1 MIKKMM
7 DDDLIQF
14 ITGVD
19 QWEEAIVRSGDRL
32 IAKEYIDDTYVQ
44 EILDCVKEHG
54 PYIVLIPGVAMPHA
68 TVGAKGVNKTGIS
81 LTVFDQEIYFDEEK
95 HAKLFFTVATNDPD
109 QHLENIQN
117 LMELLMDEE
126 NLEILMN
133 AKELDDLKKIKEE
146 S

>member
-133 AKELDDLKKIKEE
+133 ATELDDLKKIKEE